1 MLIKISP
8 KIRRKKFYDYL
19 YNIRIM
25 NIISNIIKVSPNNK
39 SFLVLCKLF
48 NNNYYYDNIVNF
60 KINNNIINIFYNL
73 NFSSKSD
80 RYIKIKITLCKFNIT
95 YENIIYLDKVRINKN
110 ICKYN
115 DKYFAELVLLKNKL
129 IKKKIQTQIKYKE
142 IDYIKNT
149 LYFESNYK
157 NILKFYKNYSLY
169 KIIHFYN
176 SFNIYYYFINYK
188 ILQYKIYKNINF
200 FIIIN
205 YINNYKIFYLFFDIS
220 FISKNNI

>member
-1 MLIKISP
+1 MFIRIPP
-8 KIRRKKFYDYL
+8 KIRRKKFYDYIN
-19 YNIRIM
+19 NIRIM

-39 SFLVLCKLF
+39 SFLALCKLF

-73 NFSSKSD
+73 NFLSKSD
-80 RYIKIKITLCKFNIT
+80 RYIKIKITLCKLNIT

-115 DKYFAELVLLKNKL
+115 DKYFAELILLKNKL
-129 IKKKIQTQIKYKE
+129 IKKKIKTQIEYKD

-149 LYFESNYK
+149 FYFESNYK
-157 NILKFYKNYSLY
+157 NIIKFYKNFSLY

-188 ILQYKIYKNINF
+188 ILQYKIYKNINY